1 MTSYWA
7 EARSA
12 AHTLSKWPG
21 SPRKPN
27 QKSRPRAARLSP
39 MSTSQ
44 NEKGLRRIIRS
55 ASAYVPQVPKPK
67 KKISLTEKFVWS
79 GIALF
84 AYLIMG
90 QIPLYGVTDDP
101 QFDFLAFARVIFAAQ
116 QGTLMELGIGP
127 IVTAGLLMQL
137 LKGSDLIRLDFKNP
151 DDRSLFTSAT
161 KIVTIIV
168 IVAEGALYG
177 FSVYGPLVAHVDI
190 IPVVI
195 AQLIFASFLVML
207 MDEMVQKGWGVGSG
221 LSLFIM
227 AGIAQTILW
236 SVFSPVPATDGPVGV
251 LPFTI
256 DAVANGHGYDSI
268 FRSGQL
274 ASLFA
279 LSLTIAVILILV
291 YIEGIHVDIPIVST
305 KYRGFTAVYPIKLL
319 YTSVIPVILA
329 SALIANG
336 VFMGQMMWANYN
348 PNNTNPVFNWIA
360 QFDPNQ
366 AQTPTGGILYY
377 MTSPRSL
384 DHVAQDPVRALVY
397 IIFFTG
403 IVTVF
408 SRLWVELGG
417 LSAKNAAKNLLDADV
432 QVPGFRRSEGSVEN
446 LLNRYIPSLTIISG
460 VIIGLLA
467 SLSDVL
473 NVFGSGTGLLLMVN
487 IMVSYYQTLVKEQI
501 DTYMP
506 KLAALLG
513 RK

>member
-1 MTSYWA
+1 
-7 EARSA
+7 
-12 AHTLSKWPG
+12 
-21 SPRKPN
+21 
-27 QKSRPRAARLSP
+27 
-39 MSTSQ
+39 MSTTQS
-44 NEKGLRRIIRS
+44 ERGLRRFIRS

-67 KKISLTEKFVWS
+67 RKISLTEKFVWT
-79 GIALF
+79 GIALL
-84 AYLIMG
+84 AYLVMG

-101 QFDFLAFARVIFAAQ
+101 RFDFLAFARVIFAAQ

-161 KIVTIIV
+161 KIVTLIV

-177 FSVYGPLVAHVDI
+177 ASVYGPLTAENAPYAI
-190 IPVVI
+190 YVVI
-195 AQLIFASFLVML
+195 GQLIGASVVVML
-207 MDEMVQKGWGVGSG
+207 LDEMIQKGWGVGSG

-227 AGIAQTILW
+227 AGVAQTILW
-236 SVFSPVPATDGPVGV
+236 SVFSPVPAEDGPVGV

-256 DAVANGHGYDSI
+256 ESIAEGNGAEAI

-274 ASLFA
+274 PSLFVLA
-279 LSLTIAVILILV
+279 LTIVIILILV

-329 SALIANG
+329 SALLANA

-348 PNNTNPVFNWIA
+348 PNNTNPAFNWIA
-360 QFDPNQ
+360 QFDPQ
-366 AQTPTGGILYY
+366 SQGGTATPTGGILYY
-377 MTSPRSL
+377 ITPPRGL
-384 DHVAQDPVRALVY
+384 DVAAADPMRAVVY
-397 IIFFTG
+397 VIFLTA

-417 LSAKNAAKNLLDADV
+417 LSARKAARNLLDADV
-432 QVPGFRRSEGSVEN
+432 QVPGFRRSEGSVET
-446 LLNRYIPSLTIISG
+446 LLNRYIPSLTLLSG
-460 VIIGLLA
+460 MIIGLLA
-467 SLSDVL
+467 GVSDVL
-473 NVFGSGTGLLLMVN
+473 NVFGTGTGILLLVN
-487 IMVSYYQTLVKEQI
+487 IMVSYYQTLVKEKV
-501 DTYMP
+501 DTDMP
-506 KLAALLG
+506 NLAALLG

>member
-1 MTSYWA
+1 
-7 EARSA
+7 
-12 AHTLSKWPG
+12 
-21 SPRKPN
+21 
-27 QKSRPRAARLSP
+27 
-39 MSTSQ
+39 MSTTQS
-44 NEKGLRRIIRS
+44 ERGLRRFIRS

-67 KKISLTEKFVWS
+67 RKISLTEKFVWT
-79 GIALF
+79 GIALL
-84 AYLIMG
+84 AYLVMG

-101 QFDFLAFARVIFAAQ
+101 RFDFLAFARVIFAAQ

-161 KIVTIIV
+161 KIVTLIV

-177 FSVYGPLVAHVDI
+177 ASVYGPLTAENAPYAI
-190 IPVVI
+190 YVVI
-195 AQLIFASFLVML
+195 GQLIGASVVVML
-207 MDEMVQKGWGVGSG
+207 LDEMIQKGWGVGSG

-227 AGIAQTILW
+227 AGVAQTILW
-236 SVFSPVPATDGPVGV
+236 SVFSPVPAEDGPVGV

-256 DAVANGHGYDSI
+256 ESIAEGNGAEAI

-274 ASLFA
+274 PSLFVLA
-279 LSLTIAVILILV
+279 LTIVIILILV

-329 SALIANG
+329 SALLANA

-348 PNNTNPVFNWIA
+348 PNNTNPAFNWIA
-360 QFDPNQ
+360 QFDPQ
-366 AQTPTGGILYY
+366 SQGGTATPTGGILYY
-377 MTSPRSL
+377 ITPPRGL
-384 DHVAQDPVRALVY
+384 DVAAADPMRAVVY
-397 IIFFTG
+397 VIFLTA

-417 LSAKNAAKNLLDADV
+417 LSARKAARNLLDADV
-432 QVPGFRRSEGSVEN
+432 QVPGFRRSEGSVET
-446 LLNRYIPSLTIISG
+446 LLNRYIPSLTLLSG
-460 VIIGLLA
+460 MIIGLLA
-467 SLSDVL
+467 GVSDVL
-473 NVFGSGTGLLLMVN
+473 NVFGTGTGILLLVN
-487 IMVSYYQTLVKEQI
+487 IMVSYYQTLVKEKV
-501 DTYMP
+501 DTDMP